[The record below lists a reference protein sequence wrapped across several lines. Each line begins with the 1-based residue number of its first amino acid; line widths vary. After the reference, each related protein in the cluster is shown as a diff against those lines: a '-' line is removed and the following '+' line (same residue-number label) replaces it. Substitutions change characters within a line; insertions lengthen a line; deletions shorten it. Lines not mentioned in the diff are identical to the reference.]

1 VIEPPP
7 FERAGGAAP
16 GLVPCWPAARAGDAL
31 RALARAAGLASRAEA
46 AGELPEAPPPL
57 TAEGSEAPF
66 AGFVEDCA
74 AFLGAEAEPF
84 DIRHGEVE
92 HLLARS
98 GPALAV
104 VNGST
109 EREPRLVAWL
119 GVRRGRVQVMGPQ
132 GLAAVPLA
140 AARALLCAAP
150 EADVTREVD
159 ALLDGAGVPEA
170 GRRRSRLRASLVADR
185 LAHQTVARGFAVAE
199 APSAPLPRAAR
210 GLRVVPR
217 VALLLGL
224 HSLRYAAALA
234 GWALLGRVV
243 LAGGLDR
250 RWLLVFL
257 ALQALVIP
265 FQLLTTWLGGRLAAD
280 VGALVKR
287 RLLIGALALDPEHVR
302 HRGVGRFLGLVYES
316 SAVEK
321 MGLAGGLTAALAGIE
336 LLVSSAVLALGAGG
350 IGHAALLVA
359 WTVLGAALAARYL
372 RRRQA
377 WTERRLGLTYDLVER
392 LAGHRTRLAQE
403 DPAHHHDEE
412 DRALDEYLRDSRGL
426 DRAQLALGAVL
437 PWGWLVV
444 GIAGLL
450 AAYAFAPQLAGA
462 AAVGRLAT
470 SLGGVLLA
478 QRALARLAEGLT
490 QIAGAVIAWREVRPL
505 FAAARRA
512 PAVGAPLA
520 GRGEFRAGPDGS
532 AAVDTVDG
540 TTAPALLEA
549 RELTYAYDD
558 RAAPVLRGAS
568 LVIGA
573 GERLLVGGASG
584 GGKSTLA
591 SLLSGLRIP
600 SAGTLRAR
608 GLDRATLG
616 ANGWRRRV
624 VSAPQLHENHVFS
637 TTLAFNLLLGRRWL
651 PERRDLEEAEVVCRE
666 LGLGPLLDR
675 MPAGLFQMVGET
687 GWQLSHG
694 ERSRLFIA
702 RALLQGSDLLILDES
717 FAALDPPTLE
727 KVMACVLER
736 ARALMI
742 IAHP

>member
-1 VIEPPP
+1 V
-7 FERAGGAAP
+7 P
-16 GLVPCWPAARAGDAL
+16 GQVPCWPAARAGEAL
-31 RALARAAGLASRAEA
+31 RGLAHAAGLAVR
-46 AGELPEAPPPL
+46 PEAIGALPAAPPL
-57 TAEGSEAPF
+57 PAREAWQAPF
-66 AGFVEDCA
+66 ADFVEDCA
-74 AFLGAEAEPF
+74 AFLGVEAEPL

-92 HLLARS
+92 RLLARS
-98 GPALAV
+98 GPALAI
-104 VNGST
+104 VNGSAGD
-109 EREPRLVAWL
+109 EPRLLAWL
-119 GVRRGRVQVMGPQ
+119 GIRRGRLRVMGPE
-132 GLAAVPLA
+132 GVAAVPLA
-140 AARALLCAAP
+140 AARALLCAAR
-150 EADVTREVD
+150 EAGVTREVD
-159 ALLDGAGVPEA
+159 ALLDGAGVPAA
-170 GRRRSRLRASLVADR
+170 GRRRARLRASLVADR
-185 LAHQTVARGFAVAE
+185 LAHQAVALGFAVAE
-199 APSAPLPRAAR
+199 APSAPLARAAR
-210 GLRVVPR
+210 GLRIVPR

-224 HSLRYAAALA
+224 HTLRYAAALA
-234 GWALLGRVV
+234 GWALLGRAV
-243 LAGGLDR
+243 LAGRLDG
-250 RWLLVFL
+250 RWLLAFL

-265 FQLLTTWLGGRLAAD
+265 FQLVTTWQGGGLAAD

-287 RLLIGALALDPEHVR
+287 RLLVGALRLDPEQVR

-321 MGLAGGLTAALAGIE
+321 MGLAGGFTAALAAIE
-336 LLVSSAVLALGAGG
+336 LLVSCAVLALGAGG
-350 IGHAALLVA
+350 IGHAALLVG
-359 WTVLGAALAARYL
+359 WTVLGAALARRYL

-377 WTERRLGLTYDLVER
+377 WTERRLSLTYDLVER

-412 DRALDEYLRDSRGL
+412 DRALDEYLRESRGL

-450 AAYAFAPQLAGA
+450 AAYVFAPPLAGVA
-462 AAVGRLAT
+462 AAGRLAT
-470 SLGGVLLA
+470 GLGGVLLA
-478 QRALARLAEGLT
+478 QRALTRLAEGLT

-512 PAVGAPLA
+512 PAVGVPL
-520 GRGEFRAGPDGS
+520 GDDRGSGAGPAGGAPGAVAGP
-532 AAVDTVDG
+532 AAG
-540 TTAPALLEA
+540 PPLLEA
-549 RELTYAYDD
+549 RELTYAYGD
-558 RAAPVLRGAS
+558 RLAPVLRGAS

-573 GERLLVGGASG
+573 GDRLLVGGASG

-591 SLLSGLRIP
+591 SLLAGLRIP
-600 SAGTLRAR
+600 ASGILRAR

-637 TTLAFNLLLGRRWL
+637 TTLAFNLLLGRRWP
-651 PERRDLEEAEVVCRE
+651 PERRDLEEAEAICRE
-666 LGLGPLLDR
+666 LGLGPLVAR
-675 MPAGLFQMVGET
+675 MPSGLWQMVGET

-727 KVMACVLER
+727 QAMSCVLER